1 MQAEKPFKQ
10 HKTMKKTTCII
21 ALLFAAIVCYGQ
33 SNHYLTKEEAPHDTV
48 FMGAPPAFGS
58 LLFEQDFHMYQYG
71 KTLRPTP
78 RGQQAVKD
86 ADTSAGSVLE
96 GFSEAFGMTLSKE
109 NTPEIYKLIARMKE
123 DAGSYATRCTKNFYK
138 RTRPYALYNEPTAV
152 PEAEEG
158 LRNNGSYVSGH
169 SAIGV
174 AVSMVLAT
182 INPERQDQ
190 LFKRGLDFGESRWI
204 VGFHHY
210 SDVKAGQMVGAL
222 VLPALLNNAE
232 FMEQLAKAKAEFARL
247 KAGK

>member
-1 MQAEKPFKQ
+1 
-10 HKTMKKTTCII
+10 MKKPTCFL

-33 SNHYLTKEEAPHDTV
+33 SNHYLTKEEAPHDTT
-48 FMGAPPAFGS
+48 FIGPPPAFGS

-71 KTLRPTP
+71 KTLRKTE
-78 RGQQAVKD
+78 RGQQAIKD
-86 ADTSAGSVLE
+86 ANTSTDNILDV
-96 GFSEAFGMTLSKE
+96 FSEAFGMKLSKE
-109 NTPEIYKLIARMKE
+109 DTPEIYKLIARMKE
-123 DAGSYATRCTKNFYK
+123 DAGSYATRCTKNTYM
-138 RTRPYALYNEPTAV
+138 RMRPYALYDEPTSV

-169 SAIGV
+169 SATGV

-182 INPERQDQ
+182 INPDRQDQ

-232 FMEQLAKAKAEFARL
+232 FREQLFKAKAEFERL
-247 KAGK
+247 KEQGK

>member
-1 MQAEKPFKQ
+1 
-10 HKTMKKTTCII
+10 MKKSISFIAFLFVAII
-21 ALLFAAIVCYGQ
+21 VYGQ
-33 SNHYLTKEEAPHDTV
+33 SNHYLKKEEAPHDTV
-48 FMGAPPAFGS
+48 FMGPPPAFGS

-71 KTLRPTP
+71 KTLRKTE

-86 ADTSAGSVLE
+86 ANTSTDNILE
-96 GFSEAFGMTLSKE
+96 VFSEAFGMTLSKE
-109 NTPEIYKLIARMKE
+109 ATPEIYKLIATMKE

-152 PEAEEG
+152 PEAEES

-169 SAIGV
+169 SAIGTSV
-174 AVSMVLAT
+174 AMVLAT

-222 VLPALLNNAE
+222 VLPALLNNDDFMKQLEKARAE
-232 FMEQLAKAKAEFARL
+232 FKRL
-247 KAGK
+247 TKGR

>member
-1 MQAEKPFKQ
+1 
-10 HKTMKKTTCII
+10 MKKSISII
-21 ALLFAAIVCYGQ
+21 VLLFTGLVAYGQ

-48 FMGAPPAFGS
+48 FMGPPPAFGS

-71 KTLRPTP
+71 KTLRKTE
-78 RGQQAVKD
+78 RGKQAVKD
-86 ADTSAGSVLE
+86 ANTSTDNILE
-96 GFSEAFGMTLSKE
+96 VFSEAFGMELSKE
-109 NTPEIYKLIARMKE
+109 KTPEIYALINRMKE

-138 RTRPYALYNEPTAV
+138 RTRPYALYDEPTAV

-169 SAIGV
+169 SAIGTSV
-174 AVSMVLAT
+174 AMVLAT

-222 VLPALLNNAE
+222 VLPALLNNEEFRTQLFKARAE
-232 FMEQLAKAKAEFARL
+232 FDRL
-247 KAGK
+247 K

>member
-1 MQAEKPFKQ
+1 
-10 HKTMKKTTCII
+10 MKKSLSIITFLFIAII
-21 ALLFAAIVCYGQ
+21 AYGQ

-48 FMGAPPAFGS
+48 FMGPPPAFGS

-71 KTLRPTP
+71 KTLRKTE
-78 RGQQAVKD
+78 RGKQAVKD
-86 ADTSAGSVLE
+86 ANTSTDNILE
-96 GFSEAFGMTLSKE
+96 VFSEAFGMELSKE
-109 NTPEIYKLIARMKE
+109 KTPEIYALINRMKE

-138 RTRPYALYNEPTAV
+138 RTRPYALYDEPTAV

-169 SAIGV
+169 SAIGTSV
-174 AVSMVLAT
+174 AMVLAT

-222 VLPALLNNAE
+222 VLPALLNNDD
-232 FMEQLAKAKAEFARL
+232 FMKQLEKAKKEFKRL
-247 KAGK
+247 K